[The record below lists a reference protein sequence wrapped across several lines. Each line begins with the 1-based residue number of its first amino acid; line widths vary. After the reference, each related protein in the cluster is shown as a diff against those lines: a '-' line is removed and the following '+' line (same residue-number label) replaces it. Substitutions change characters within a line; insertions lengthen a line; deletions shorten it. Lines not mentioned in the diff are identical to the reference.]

1 MRNFIKC
8 MACNIDPKKKKM
20 LFQTDWVSDWTGK
33 KKKNCVTN
41 WGKKRIKE
49 LENRTMCVTN
59 WGKGAQRT

>member
-20 LFQTDWVSDWTGK
+20 LFQTDWVSNWIGK
-33 KKKNCVTN
+33 KKKLCDKL
-41 WGKKRIKE
+41 GKKRIKE
-49 LENRTMCVTN
+49 LENRTVCVTN